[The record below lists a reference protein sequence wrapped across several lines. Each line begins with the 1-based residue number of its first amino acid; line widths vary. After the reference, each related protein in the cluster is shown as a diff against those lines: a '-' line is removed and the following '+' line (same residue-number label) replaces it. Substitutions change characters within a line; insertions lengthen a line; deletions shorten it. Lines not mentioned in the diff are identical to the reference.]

1 VSEGC
6 FNTLIIT
13 SLDDQ
18 PLGKLA
24 VRNSEQRPSYA
35 TVKRWRPRSR
45 RVSLATATLV
55 LVVAAFFVA
64 AYAFHL
70 FGSQPQNCWTRPAS
84 APNTAIFTIV
94 MANEGVNVGFNGS
107 KYHSPPWPVVNV
119 TLGQNVIIH
128 VVNNDT
134 VQAHG
139 FQIIHYFD
147 SGILGGLA
155 PGKCYDVKF
164 TANKLGSFLVQ
175 CDISCSIHIL
185 MQSGRLNVNS

>member
-1 VSEGC
+1 MLQYPNLHISLRS
-6 FNTLIIT
+6 TLAGLT
-13 SLDDQ
+13 
-18 PLGKLA
+18 
-24 VRNSEQRPSYA
+24 VRIDKKGLYGA
-35 TVKRWRPRSR
+35 TVKRWRLNSR
-45 RVSLATATLV
+45 KVLLLAATLV
-55 LVVAAFFVA
+55 IIGAGSFLG

-70 FGSQPQNCWTRPAS
+70 FGSQTPNCWTRPPD
-84 APNTAIFTIV
+84 APNTAIFTVV
-94 MANEGVNVGFNGS
+94 MANQGANVGFNGS
-107 KYHSPPWPVVNV
+107 AYHPAPWPVMNV

-139 FQIIHYFD
+139 FQVIHYFD

-164 TANKLGSFLVQ
+164 TANLAGSFAVQ
-175 CDISCSIHIL
+175 CNISCSIHIL